1 MFFRC
6 SSVLFLLKH
15 KKRIHYGLDRWFIL
29 KIKYLQNVLNY
40 SKTAYNNFLQNRL
53 FLTSKMKRYNTI
65 QVVLSDTK
73 FSVLGHQLVKRYCT
87 PVLKTLLFVTNFTH
101 VLPFN
106 ANYLLSMKSRNKYI
120 YVMVVVIHITHHVY
134 FLQRISS
141 KTTKNIISTK
151 ALQHIC
157 GFYR

>member
-1 MFFRC
+1 MA
-6 SSVLFLLKH
+6 
-15 KKRIHYGLDRWFIL
+15 LDRYFIL
-29 KIKYLQNVLNY
+29 KMKYYRKTHNY
-40 SKTAYNNFLQNRL
+40 FLQTCL
-53 FLTSKMKRYNTI
+53 FFKSKIKRYNTI

-106 ANYLLSMKSRNKYI
+106 ANYLLSMQSRNKYI

-134 FLQRISS
+134 FLQRKSS

-157 GFYR
+157 GFYRQFRRDCVSYS